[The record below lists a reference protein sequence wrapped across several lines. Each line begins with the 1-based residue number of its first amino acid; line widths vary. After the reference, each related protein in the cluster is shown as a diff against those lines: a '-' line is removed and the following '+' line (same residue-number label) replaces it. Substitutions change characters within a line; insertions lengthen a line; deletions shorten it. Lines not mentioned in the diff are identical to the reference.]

1 MDVLNTKNLGVIAN
15 PHGNK
20 YNRPHMEYDHGITP
34 EERANIGGMTLLTV
48 GAKMQT
54 EDGDYDKTK
63 KGRPDLNCDSNL
75 EALTYAF
82 WTRFGGAVKM
92 HPHGKINFK
101 NGIIYDIDM
110 LVTMEDNEGHH
121 AGFYIE
127 PHCVENENAN
137 YEKLADS
144 KSYGSL
150 RRLEGKQIN
159 KILTFVRETGKT
171 VIVWKPNAYFQII
184 TKRDGK
190 TVQVPEE
197 RSALCACPHC
207 QSLFPA
213 ITPTSGKCPVCGKT
227 GAKDV
232 MYGDQTG
239 TGAMSIKGDSPK
251 YPRNLWYEA
260 SECAVTTPIRGEVW
274 DDIQYNDTYGDP
286 LPDDTNRKF
295 SQSTY

>member
-1 MDVLNTKNLGVIAN
+1 MDVLITKNLGSVKN
-15 PHGNK
+15 PHANK
-20 YNRPHMEYDHGITP
+20 YNRAHMEYDHGITD
-34 EERANIGGMTLLTV
+34 EERADIGGMTLLTV

-54 EDGDYDKTK
+54 EDGDYGKAK
-63 KGRPDLNCDSNL
+63 KGRPDLGCDSNL

-82 WTRFGGAVKM
+82 FTRFGGAVKM

-101 NGIIYDIDM
+101 NGIIYDVDM
-110 LVTMEDNEGHH
+110 KVTMEDGH
-121 AGFYIE
+121 GDGISYYVE
-127 PHCVENENAN
+127 PHCVENINAD

-150 RRLEGKQIN
+150 RRLEGKEIN
-159 KILTFVRETGKT
+159 KILTFVRETGRT
-171 VIVWKPNAYFQII
+171 VIAWKPNAYFQII

-213 ITPTSGKCPVCGKT
+213 ITPTSGKCLVCGEK
-227 GAKDV
+227 GAKDI

-239 TGAMSIKGDSPK
+239 TNALSIKGENPK
-251 YPRNLWYEA
+251 KRRPRNLWYEG
-260 SECAVTTPIRGEVW
+260 SECVVTTPVRGEIW
-274 DDIQYNDTYGDP
+274 DDLQTNDTYGVDVS
-286 LPDDTNRKF
+286 NIR
-295 SQSTY
+295 